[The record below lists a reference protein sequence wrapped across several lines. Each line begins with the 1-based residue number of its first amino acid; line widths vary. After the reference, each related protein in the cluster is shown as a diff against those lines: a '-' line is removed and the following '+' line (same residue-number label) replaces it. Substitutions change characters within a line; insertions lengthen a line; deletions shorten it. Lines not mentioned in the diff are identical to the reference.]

1 MPKISV
7 LMCVYNDEGWL
18 KNSIDS
24 IVNQTFT
31 DFEFVIV
38 NDGSTDNSLEI
49 INSYSDDRIRIINN
63 EENLGLPKSLNR
75 GLKVCKSELIARMD
89 ADDISMNNR
98 LEKQYEYLKKN
109 KEIALIGGHVEYIDS
124 DGSKVDFVHKY
135 PISNDLIKWE
145 LFRDVPFCHPSV
157 MFRHNILK
165 KIGLYNEGFLYAQ
178 DFELWQRMASYKFK
192 FSNLND
198 KILYYRKI
206 SEKQTSSKKKKQNKA
221 HIKILTHYFK
231 SKSFKVNNNITYYYY
246 YGPKKVLN
254 NKKLIINGVN
264 LLLHSYKNFISSNVL
279 SKLNKENIQYDAA
292 LKLINFAKVQKQL
305 LFVTRIHIL
314 IKSFKIIKKIYI
326 HYQFRKTLRTIIHQQ
341 IKSYLT

>member
-1 MPKISV
+1 
-7 LMCVYNDEGWL
+7 MCVYNDGVWL
-18 KNSIDS
+18 KKSIDS

-31 DFEFVIV
+31 HFELVIV
-38 NDGSTDNSLEI
+38 NDGSTDNSLKI
-49 INSYSDDRIRIINN
+49 INSYSDDRFRSINN
-63 EENLGLPKSLNR
+63 EKNLGLAKSLNK
-75 GLKVCKSELIARMD
+75 GLRLCKSEFIARMD
-89 ADDISMNNR
+89 ADDISMHNR
-98 LEKQYEYLKKN
+98 LEKQYNYLKEN
-109 KEIALIGGHVEYIDS
+109 KEIDVLGGQAVYIDS
-124 DGSKVDFVHKY
+124 DDDKIDFDHKY
-135 PISNDLIKWE
+135 PISNELIKWE
-145 LFRDVPFCHPSV
+145 LLREVPLCHPTV
-157 MFRHNILK
+157 MFRKNALEK
-165 KIGLYNEGFLYAQ
+165 AGFYNEKFIYAQ

-206 SEKQTSSKKKKQNKA
+206 SEEQTSKKKKQNKA

-254 NKKLIINGVN
+254 NKRLIIDGVN

-279 SKLNKENIQYDAA
+279 SKLNKENIQYDSA

-305 LFVTRIHIL
+305 SFTTRIQIL

-326 HYQFRKTLRTIIHQQ
+326 HYQFRKTLQTIIHQQ